1 MKSLEELNLIDD
13 FLMNAVAQDRE
24 VGEPCLKRILSVLL
38 EREIDQVEI
47 TPQRLIKG
55 WRPEIKG
62 VRLDVEVRELVSDA
76 NGDKIVASIFDV
88 EPHNQDDLAFPK
100 FARYRQA
107 RIDGNYM
114 QRGDRTYEKL
124 PDLYIISIT
133 GFDVFGEDQMVYTF
147 HNQCKEVPRL
157 VYKDGVNLIFFNTE
171 GTKGGSQAIRNMLKY
186 IRNSREISAVD
197 EDTRA
202 IDGFVQQVK
211 TDPILRESYMT
222 IGDVIDREKRY
233 ERRDT
238 RIDDILDL
246 LADLGEIPDGL
257 RSQLEGIRD
266 EGVLKHLHKVAAHA
280 ESIEDFNLHM
290 PIDL

>member
-1 MKSLEELNLIDD
+1 
-13 FLMNAVAQDRE
+13 
-24 VGEPCLKRILSVLL
+24 
-38 EREIDQVEI
+38 
-47 TPQRLIKG
+47 
-55 WRPEIKG
+55 
-62 VRLDVEVRELVSDA
+62 
-76 NGDKIVASIFDV
+76 
-88 EPHNQDDLAFPK
+88 
-100 FARYRQA
+100 
-107 RIDGNYM
+107 
-114 QRGDRTYEKL
+114 
-124 PDLYIISIT
+124 
-133 GFDVFGEDQMVYTF
+133 
-147 HNQCKEVPRL
+147 
-157 VYKDGVNLIFFNTE
+157 
-171 GTKGGSQAIRNMLKY
+171 
-186 IRNSREISAVD
+186 VD